1 MLEKKTIARPYTTA
15 IFEVAEK
22 GSELEAWEKFIRV
35 LGDVTQDPNF
45 KSIEFLASS
54 GRLDLTE
61 FLTVVMKDLL
71 GNLTL
76 ERENLIKILVENNR
90 INISSE
96 INNLFQQLVRERKG
110 VITAQIH
117 TRFPLSGNEEQ
128 LLQKKLTEKF
138 GKQCRLDIINDSK
151 VIGGIII
158 KIGDSVID
166 LSLEGRL
173 KEFARELV

>member
-1 MLEKKTIARPYTTA
+1 M
-15 IFEVAEK
+15 
-22 GSELEAWEKFIRV
+22 
-35 LGDVTQDPNF
+35 
-45 KSIEFLASS
+45 
-54 GRLDLTE
+54 
-61 FLTVVMKDLL
+61 
-71 GNLTL
+71 
-76 ERENLIKILVENNR
+76 LVENDR

-138 GKQCRLDIINDSK
+138 GKQCRLDIVNDSK